1 VAHREHRKLHAPA
14 AEEAIAGVEQGIGPL
29 APKTREGR
37 LDFAA
42 GAGVEEPCRGC
53 MTNIPRDVHQL
64 LAWLACTA
72 PVQESQLVAHGFD
85 RTLDKALML
94 NMVDIIDHAV
104 WLNSRGRAA
113 LCEMPQRSDE

>member
-42 GAGVEEPCRGC
+42 GGFSTPATFNSPVLRTRPKAEAMRQGMWPLRSSMPRSSSCFGLARNTRTSGPNLGRE
-53 MTNIPRDVHQL
+53 IP
-64 LAWLACTA
+64 W
-72 PVQESQLVAHGFD
+72 
-85 RTLDKALML
+85 
-94 NMVDIIDHAV
+94 
-104 WLNSRGRAA
+104 W
-113 LCEMPQRSDE
+113 